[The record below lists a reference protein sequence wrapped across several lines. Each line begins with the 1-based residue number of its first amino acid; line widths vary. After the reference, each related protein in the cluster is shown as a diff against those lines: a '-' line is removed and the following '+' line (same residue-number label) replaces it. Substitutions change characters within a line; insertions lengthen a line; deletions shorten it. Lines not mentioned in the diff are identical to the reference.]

1 VIEQD
6 NRMFPAKGI
15 TMKKGIREGIRSN
28 ANILLFLDADI
39 KNLTPA

>member
-15 TMKKGIREGIRSN
+15 AMKKGIREGIRSN
-28 ANILLFLDADI
+28 SYTPFLRC
-39 KNLTPA
+39 